1 MKKSLHLAL
10 SKYNPIPQSL
20 RGAHVGQTVG
30 AIDVDLAALYH
41 HYYLDNYGIA
51 PPSPDPAQFEYLR
64 FLVPNADFRFQG
76 DGLTISTSARR
87 SSSTQLGQAF
97 CRWFMHEHLGIK
109 YFAHMSSLIGTHD
122 PSFHG
127 FSVERTQPWDTPD
140 YLCSAGLGS
149 VVVAEAKGRYT
160 PVSFTNREFGS
171 WREQFKRVRVLDE
184 NGVPVSVKGHIVA
197 TRFATEHRTRVDSK
211 LYAEDPN
218 TEGQEPISQ
227 RTEALLSKQIA
238 ASHYADILL
247 KLDQA
252 HMSFALRNQLL
263 MEPEIRITAT
273 IWRFSVGRRSAELF
287 VGGYHGGYSDR
298 PLIEIVDDHVVRQRP
313 DPFRLGIHSG
323 TFVGVELSV
332 FKHLV
337 QVCRGSAGLL
347 EDSIPEVNPVEGTYS
362 GLACSVMG
370 RLLVHCSCSIPTRL
384 PRFEGLVSSLA
395 PERD

>member
-20 RGAHVGQTVG
+20 RAAQVGQTAS
-30 AIDVDLAALYH
+30 AIDVDLAVLYH

-64 FLVPNADFRFQG
+64 FLMPNADFRFQG

-109 YFAHMSSLIGTHD
+109 YFAHMGSLIGTHS

-127 FSVERTQPWDTPD
+127 FAVERSQPGDTPD

-160 PVSFTNREFGS
+160 PVSFTNKEFGS
-171 WREQFKRVRVLDE
+171 WRKQFTRVRVLDE
-184 NGVPVSVKGHIVA
+184 TGVPVSVKGHIVA
-197 TRFATEHRTRVDSK
+197 TRFATEHRARVDSK

-218 TEGQEPISQ
+218 TEGQEPIAQ
-227 RTEALLSKQIA
+227 RTETLLSKQIA
-238 ASHYADILL
+238 ASHYADVLL
-247 KLDQA
+247 KLDQP
-252 HMSFALRNQLL
+252 HMSFALRNQVL
-263 MEPEIRITAT
+263 MEPDIRITAT
-273 IWRFSVGRRSAELF
+273 VWEFSLGRWGAELF
-287 VGGYHGGYSDR
+287 VGGYHGGASDR
-298 PLIEIVDDHVVRQRP
+298 PLIELVDDRVVRQRS
-313 DPFRLGIHSG
+313 DPFRLGMHSG

-337 QVCRGSAGLL
+337 EACRGAARLL
-347 EDSIPEVNPVEGTYS
+347 EDSMPEVNPVEGTYS
-362 GLACSVMG
+362 GVSMLRDG
-370 RLLVHCSCSIPTRL
+370 SIIGPLQLFNPVTMTQ
-384 PRFEGLVSSLA
+384 F
-395 PERD
+395 